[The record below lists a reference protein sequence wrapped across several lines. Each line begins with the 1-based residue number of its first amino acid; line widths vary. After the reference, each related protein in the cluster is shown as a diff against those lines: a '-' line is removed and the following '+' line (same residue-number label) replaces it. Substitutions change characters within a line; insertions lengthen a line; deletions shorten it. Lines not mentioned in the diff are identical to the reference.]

1 MKKVAFI
8 FPGQGSQKI
17 GMGKDFY
24 DNSPIAQEMIEE
36 ASQRVG
42 FDFKSL
48 LFEENDRL
56 EQTEYTQP
64 AILLVSLIAYRLY
77 MEYSSIKPHLALGHS
92 LGEFSAVSAV
102 GAMDY
107 CDAVALVHQ
116 RGLLMKKACEGVNA
130 GMMALLGLDDA
141 RVEEMTREAQKEG
154 KQVWPANYNGDG
166 QIVIAGNKDDLNAM
180 EASFKDAGAK
190 KAVLLP
196 MSVASHCPLL
206 SSAQEPLTQFLTKYL
221 HDTFHAPIISNVTA
235 SAYKTKTEAIQLLEQ
250 QLISPVKYKQSI
262 LHVENEVEC
271 FIECGGAVL
280 KGLNKRISTKQTYS
294 ITDMKSLEEVLSLK
308 ENL

>member
-1 MKKVAFI
+1 MNNSIFI

-24 DNSPIAQEMIEE
+24 DNSSLAKEMIEK

-42 FDFKSL
+42 FDFTSL

-64 AILLVSLIAYRLY
+64 AILLVSLIAHRLFN
-77 MEYSSIKPHLALGHS
+77 EVCKVTPKAALGHS
-92 LGEFSAVSAV
+92 LGEFSALSAA
-102 GAMDY
+102 GALNY
-107 CDAVALVHQ
+107 LDAVELVHQ
-116 RGLLMKKACEGVNA
+116 RGLLMKHACESINA

-141 RVEEMTREAQKEG
+141 TVEAIAAKEQELG
-154 KQVWPANYNGDG
+154 KKVWAANYNGDG
-166 QIVIAGNKDDLNAM
+166 QIVLAGNKDDL
-180 EASFKDAGAK
+180 ASLEPLFKEAGAK

-206 SSAQEPLTQFLTKYL
+206 SAAQPSLEGYLEQWLTESFT
-221 HDTFHAPIISNVTA
+221 TPVISNVT
-235 SAYKTKTEAIQLLEQ
+235 SNAYQTKTEAKALLSQ

-262 LHVENEVEC
+262 LAVESSVDC
-271 FIECGGAVL
+271 FIEFGGSVL
-280 KGLNKRISTKQTYS
+280 KGLNKRITQKPTYS
-294 ITDMKSLEEVLSLK
+294 ITDMKSLEEVLALF
-308 ENL
+308 

>member
-1 MKKVAFI
+1 MNNSIFI

-24 DNSPIAQEMIEE
+24 DNSSLAKEMIEK

-42 FDFKSL
+42 FDFTTL

-64 AILLVSLIAYRLY
+64 AILLVSLIAHRLFN
-77 MEYSSIKPHLALGHS
+77 EACKITPKAALGHS
-92 LGEFSAVSAV
+92 LGEFSALSAA
-102 GAMDY
+102 GAMNY
-107 CDAVALVHQ
+107 LDAVELVHQ
-116 RGLLMKKACEGVNA
+116 RGLLMKQACEGINA

-141 RVEEMTREAQKEG
+141 TVEAIAAKEQELG
-154 KQVWPANYNGDG
+154 KKVWAANYNGDG
-166 QIVIAGNKDDLNAM
+166 QIVIAGNKDDL
-180 EASFKDAGAK
+180 ASLEPLFKEAGAK

-206 SSAQEPLTQFLTKYL
+206 SSAQSSLETYLEQWLTESFT
-221 HDTFHAPIISNVTA
+221 TPIISNVTA
-235 SAYKTKTEAIQLLEQ
+235 NAYQTKTEAKALLSQ

-262 LHVENEVEC
+262 LEVESSVDC
-271 FIECGGAVL
+271 FIEFGGSVL
-280 KGLNKRISTKQTYS
+280 KGLNKRITQKPTYS
-294 ITDMKSLEEVLSLK
+294 ITDMKSLEEVLALF
-308 ENL
+308 